1 MKYHINNKKGFTLI
15 EIVVVIG
22 ILAVIAI
29 SVGAFQT
36 DVFKNNKFSMDSLNT
51 TQDARS
57 IIATMV
63 KELRSAS
70 PGSNGSFT
78 IVQAATNTITFFS
91 DVDGDVLKEQIRY
104 YLATTT
110 LKKGVIK
117 PTGNPPT
124 YNSANETFY
133 YLAYNIRNS
142 STTPV
147 FEYYD
152 SNYMGTSSPL
162 TQPVTTTQIKLVKIN
177 LMIDVDPNKAP
188 VIKNYT
194 SQVSI
199 RNLKD
204 NL

>member
-1 MKYHINNKKGFTLI
+1 MKYILDNKKGFTLI

-22 ILAVIAI
+22 ILAAI
-29 SVGAFQT
+29 GVTLGTFQT

-91 DVDGDVLKEQIRY
+91 DIDGDNLKEQVRY
-104 YLATTT
+104 FVATTT
-110 LKKGVIK
+110 LKKGIIK
-117 PTGNPPT
+117 PTGNPLS
-124 YNSANETFY
+124 YSNNNETFN

-142 STTPV
+142 STTPI

-162 TQPVTTTQIKLVKIN
+162 AQPVTTTQVKLIKIN
-177 LMIDVDPNKAP
+177 LMIDVDPYKAP
-188 VIKNYT
+188 VIRTYT
-194 SQVSI
+194 SQVNI